1 MKEKILVV
9 DDEKILLKTLDR
21 LLSKEGYQV
30 TTTDNSYDA
39 LDMVKKEFF
48 DLIILDIRMPGM
60 DGISLLKEIRKIQ
73 GDEEKSMVIIIT
85 GYASEDVPIKAIK
98 LGADDY
104 IMKPFELDDF
114 LHSVNKNIRLCR
126 LEKEKRRYLEELKKS
141 RERYKNLV
149 KSLTRVIWVKTGSKD
164 LEEDIR
170 RILSGFDGWDE
181 LQEEWKKLDE
191 EWKKLDEK
199 ERLYKE
205 EIMDKEE

>member
-9 DDEKILLKTLDR
+9 DDEKILLETLDK
-21 LLSKEGYQV
+21 LLSREGYQV
-30 TTTDNSYDA
+30 TTLDNSYDA

-48 DLIILDIRMPGM
+48 DLIVLDVRMPGM

-73 GDEEKSMVIIIT
+73 DGGEKSMVVIIT

-104 IMKPFELDDF
+104 ILKPFELADF
-114 LHSVNKNIRLCR
+114 LYSVNRNIKLCR
-126 LEKEKRRYLEELKKS
+126 LRREKRKYLEELKKS

-170 RILSGFDGWDE
+170 RILSGFEGWDE
-181 LQEEWKKLDE
+181 LEEEWKKLDE

-205 EIMDKEE
+205 EIMDKEK

>member
-73 GDEEKSMVIIIT
+73 GDGEKSMVVIIT

>member
-30 TTTDNSYDA
+30 TTIDNSYDA

-73 GDEEKSMVIIIT
+73 GDGKKSMVIIIT

-114 LHSVNKNIRLCR
+114 LHSVNRNIRLCR

-149 KSLTRVIWVKTGSKD
+149 KSITRVIWVKTGSKD

>member
-85 GYASEDVPIKAIK
+85 GYASEDAPIKAIK

>member
-73 GDEEKSMVIIIT
+73 GDGEKSMVIIIT

-114 LHSVNKNIRLCR
+114 LYSVNRNIRLCR

>member
-85 GYASEDVPIKAIK
+85 GYASEDAPIKAIK

-114 LHSVNKNIRLCR
+114 LHSVNRNIRLCR
-126 LEKEKRRYLEELKKS
+126 LKKEKRRYLEELKKS

>member
-73 GDEEKSMVIIIT
+73 GDGKKSMVIIIT

-114 LHSVNKNIRLCR
+114 LHSVNRNIRLCR

-149 KSLTRVIWVKTGSKD
+149 KSITRVIWVKTGSKD

>member
-9 DDEKILLKTLDR
+9 DDERILLETLGR

-48 DLIILDIRMPGM
+48 DLIILDIRMPDM

-73 GDEEKSMVIIIT
+73 TEGEKSMVIIIT

-98 LGADDY
+98 LGVDDY

-114 LHSVNKNIRLCR
+114 LYSVNRNIRLCR
-126 LEKEKRRYLEELKKS
+126 LEKEKRRYLEKLKKS

-149 KSLTRVIWVKTGSKD
+149 KSLTRVIWVKTRSKD

-170 RILSGFDGWDE
+170 RILSRFEDAVDHKKNGGN
-181 LQEEWKKLDE
+181 LEEKKGII
-191 EWKKLDEK
+191 KKK
-199 ERLYKE
+199 TISKE
-205 EIMDKEE
+205 E

>member
-85 GYASEDVPIKAIK
+85 GYASEDAPIKAIK

-126 LEKEKRRYLEELKKS
+126 LKKEKRRYLEELKKS